1 VSPFDFLWFRLG
13 ALFLLGAIVG
23 SFLNVCIY
31 RLPWRKNIVWP
42 GSHCPRCKHAIGW
55 YDNIPLVSWIV
66 LRGRCRHCGGRI
78 SPRYFA
84 VELLTAG
91 LFAFL
96 YWMEVQRNCLF
107 VFGGPPGQ
115 GGAAELNVVNHWR
128 YFYHLFLLCAMIV
141 ATFIDLDYQIIP
153 DSITVP
159 GMIAGFGLAV
169 LISEVHLVDV
179 FSPFSTP
186 CGTCLQ
192 CLRGLSPCL
201 DAPLQGHPWHS
212 WLGNHPHWHSFVVS
226 FAGWFV
232 GGAAV
237 WSVRIVGR
245 LALGR
250 EAMGFGDVTLLA
262 MIGSFLGWQA
272 VLAVFVLAP
281 VFGAVLGFVQLV
293 ARGENRIPYGPFLC
307 LATLAVL
314 FIWKPLWEFY
324 AVRLRVIEIVLDEYV
339 GVGPLGLLL
348 VPPVLIVL
356 LGVMLAFARLVS
368 ALIRGPED
376 FRDCL
381 DEANRADAALDS
393 FDLYR
398 RRRMLQC
405 LPKQTPP
412 CKRPTTLQ
420 NNHRR

>member
-13 ALFLLGAIVG
+13 ALFVLGAIVG

-42 GSHCPRCKHAIGW
+42 GSHCPRCKHAIAW
-55 YDNIPLVSWIV
+55 YDNIPLFSWIA
-66 LRGRCRHCGGRI
+66 LGGRCRHCAGRI

-84 VELLTAG
+84 VELLTAC

-96 YWMEVQRNCLF
+96 YWMEVDHGCLF
-107 VFGGPPGQ
+107 VLGGPPGQ
-115 GGAAELNVVNHWR
+115 GGDAELSVVNHWR

-179 FSPFSTP
+179 FSPFSTR
-186 CGTCLQ
+186 CGVCVN
-192 CLRGLSPCL
+192 CLRDLSCL
-201 DAPLQGHPWHS
+201 DAPMQGHRWHV
-212 WLGNHPHWHSFVVS
+212 WLGDHPHWHSFFVS
-226 FAGWFV
+226 LAGWVV
-232 GGAAV
+232 GGATV

-245 LALGR
+245 IALGK

-281 VFGAVLGFVQLV
+281 AFGALLGFIQLL

-307 LATLAVL
+307 LATLTVIFVWKHFWPFYAFQLRIIEVLVRESLGMGLLGFVLAPLALLVL
-314 FIWKPLWEFY
+314 F
-324 AVRLRVIEIVLDEYV
+324 
-339 GVGPLGLLL
+339 
-348 VPPVLIVL
+348 
-356 LGVMLAFARLVS
+356 GVMLLLARLVTS
-368 ALIRGPED
+368 LIRGPEFVD
-376 FRDCL
+376 DSEDRMQP
-381 DEANRADAALDS
+381 ALDS

-398 RRRMLQC
+398 RRRMQS
-405 LPKQTPP
+405 LPNQRPPFKQS
-412 CKRPTTLQ
+412 TTRQ
-420 NNHRR
+420 NNHQR